1 MSHCGVA
8 IGFKAGLNCCN
19 FIFLT
24 VHGMNAQNNLFPKIA
39 TDPTE
44 DSTEAAL
51 AVSEITAEAEVA
63 EPRTSEHAKEL
74 VLQLPEA
81 EAVAEG
87 NFSVKTRVHH

>member
-1 MSHCGVA
+1 
-8 IGFKAGLNCCN
+8 
-19 FIFLT
+19 
-24 VHGMNAQNNLFPKIA
+24 MNAQNNLFPKIA

-51 AVSEITAEAEVA
+51 VASEITAEAEVA

-87 NFSVKTRVHH
+87 KFSGE